1 MRHLKISAAFGF
13 ACLMTCLM
21 ASFVMREAEYEE
33 KDLGIVEL
41 KVEQVKKDKVNATTE
56 TLTWN

>member
-1 MRHLKISAAFGF
+1 
-13 ACLMTCLM
+13 M